1 MCSPS
6 TLFAWLFSTN
16 RWVAFLRVL
25 DWVKFK
31 TISKC
36 EGEASA
42 NNRKSKLIFFYE
54 WLITGEWEGLVK
66 DAEKKAT
73 HKGTYEIPNLSEEY
87 AADEVDVS
95 VVLKEPRNDAL
106 KDFVRVEGT
115 KLIRAQLAKY
125 ITALK
130 EEFAQ
135 GIILP
140 TANTPLKDSKPA
152 VNSSPATA
160 VPAAKPQPV
169 STEAAK
175 KGVDLFYYTQT
186 MRNLLKDMS

>member
-1 MCSPS
+1 M
-6 TLFAWLFSTN
+6 
-16 RWVAFLRVL
+16 
-25 DWVKFK
+25 
-31 TISKC
+31 
-36 EGEASA
+36 
-42 NNRKSKLIFFYE
+42 
-54 WLITGEWEGLVK
+54 ITGEWEGLVK
-66 DAEKKAT
+66 DAEKKVT

-95 VVLKEPRNDAL
+95 VVLKEPRNDAM

-140 TANTPLKDSKPA
+140 TANTPLKDTKPA
-152 VNSSPATA
+152 VHSSPATA
-160 VPAAKPQPV
+160 MPAAKQQPV
-169 STEAAK
+169 STEAAAK
-175 KGVDLFYYTQT
+175 QKGVDANGVGVKIPTSTLT
-186 MRNLLKDMS
+186 MHEDFKCRVKDIYDCFVNVNVSREHDMPLVLGCC